1 MKDEFL
7 HAIAK
12 AEIQAIEAADLCAAN
27 DEIFDDYDLPDYLD
41 MQEVAEHY

>member
-1 MKDEFL
+1 MNERFL
-7 HAIAK
+7 LELSETELEAV
-12 AEIQAIEAADLCAAN
+12 EAADLWAAN